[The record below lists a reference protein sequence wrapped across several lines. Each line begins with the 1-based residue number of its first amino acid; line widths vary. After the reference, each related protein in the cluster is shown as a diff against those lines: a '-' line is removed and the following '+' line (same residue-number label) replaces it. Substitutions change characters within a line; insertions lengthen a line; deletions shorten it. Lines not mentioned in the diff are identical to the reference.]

1 MKNAP
6 IANSNESA
14 LDKRD
19 YNIGNDSLPH
29 GTSIAGVMMSSTKAD
44 VIFCSSLQEAFAS
57 AGMSYPDVSFI
68 PGSVVRFPTN
78 ASPVKKAGWCLLFS
92 DGIGAK
98 FGCYK
103 EGTTFVWQQRDV
115 GAPPPSKQER
125 RAARAKAE
133 QEKRA
138 NEAKLKASHAAGAEI
153 AAQTLSQSTD
163 LNPAHRYVVS
173 KGITPYGG
181 RQTLDGSIVVPMYGP
196 DGSLQSVQFIYPN
209 GSKRFLAGA
218 RMKDGRLTL
227 GDPTSD
233 KPIILCEGWATGCSL
248 YQATGYTVVVCF
260 AGANLAKVADDL
272 RNQFPDAVVQI
283 AADRDAHGKGM
294 EYAAAAAAAAA
305 PASALLPVFTD
316 GRDHGDF
323 NDLHQAEGLDAVR
336 KQFTSDIS
344 MTTKVVVPFRAPAL
358 PTSDARDGTGDTRP
372 LTEYG
377 NAQRLHDLHGPYLRY
392 VYDSKSWLIWSA
404 DAWSWDRD
412 GATVRSYAV
421 ALHQV
426 IYKEGERYIVDAE
439 HFGKWARKSQEER
452 VVKAAVHLLS
462 DFAPLRL
469 PLAYVDADPFL
480 IGFDQARQVI
490 DLGSG
495 TTRAAVPD
503 DYVTK
508 SLNVNT
514 VGDAAKAERWI
525 QFLDQIFGG
534 DHELIDWLHRFC
546 GYLLTGSTREQIFLF
561 CHGLGA
567 NGKSVF
573 IEVLKY
579 ILGDYARAIAPE
591 TLADSK
597 RQGGSATPDLAALI
611 GARLVMCNETEDNTA
626 MAESLVKSLVSGDSM
641 AVRPL
646 YAAPIQFT
654 PVFKLVMAG
663 NHKPIV
669 RGNDNGI
676 WRRIRLIP
684 FNRTFAPDER
694 DPNLLAKL
702 KAEAPDIL
710 AWMIEGCIKWL
721 QQGLGDT
728 PTTIEGATSEY
739 REDQDIVG
747 RWLEECTKRD
757 PHGEESTTDLYDSYE
772 SWCLRNGLRPS
783 STVVLGRRLS
793 DRGFKPRKS
802 NGKRWWGGLTL
813 TDAQQV
819 AANAESYRHATNGY

>member
-1 MKNAP
+1 MVAVRKAEPEMPGPRTTNRP
-6 IANSNESA
+6 
-14 LDKRD
+14 
-19 YNIGNDSLPH
+19 
-29 GTSIAGVMMSSTKAD
+29 AGAGLRNTARQT
-44 VIFCSSLQEAFAS
+44 IFCASLQEAFAHV
-57 AGMSYPDVSFI
+57 GMSYPDVSFI
-68 PGSVVRFPTN
+68 PGSFVRFPTN
-78 ASPVKKAGWCLLFS
+78 ASHVKKAGWCLLFP
-92 DGIGAK
+92 DGIGAV
-98 FGCYK
+98 FGCNK
-103 EGTTFVWQQRDV
+103 EGTDFVWQQRDV
-115 GAPPPSKQER
+115 DAPPPSKQER

-133 QEKRA
+133 QAKRA
-138 NEAKLKASHAAGAEI
+138 TEAKLKASHAEGAKV
-153 AAQTLSQSTD
+153 AAQILSQSSD
-163 LNPAHRYVVS
+163 LNPAHRYVTS
-173 KGITPYGG
+173 KGITPYGA
-181 RQTLDGSIVVPMYGP
+181 RQTLDGSIIVPMYGP
-196 DGSLQSVQFIYPN
+196 DGSLQSAQFIYPN
-209 GSKRFLAGA
+209 GSKRFLSGA
-218 RMKDGRLTL
+218 RMKDGRLIL

-248 YQATGYTVVVCF
+248 YQAAGYTVVVCF
-260 AGANLAKVADDL
+260 SGANLAKVADDL
-272 RNQFPDAVVQI
+272 RKQFPDAVLQI
-283 AADRDAHGKGM
+283 AADHDAHGKGL
-294 EYAAAAAAAAA
+294 EYAEAAAAACA
-305 PASALLPVFTD
+305 PASVLLPKFSD
-316 GRDHGDF
+316 GRDDGDF

-336 KQFTSDIS
+336 KQFTTDIS
-344 MTTKVVVPFRAPAL
+344 VTTQTVVPFSAPAL
-358 PTSDARDGTGDTRP
+358 PICDARDGTGDTRP

-377 NAQRLHDLHGPYLRY
+377 NAQRLRDLHGPYLRY

-412 GATVRSYAV
+412 GAKVRSYAA
-421 ALHQV
+421 ALHHV
-426 IYKEGERYIVDAE
+426 IYEEGKRYIVDAG
-439 HFGKWARKSQEER
+439 HFGKWARNSQTER
-452 VVKAAVHLLS
+452 VVKAAVNLLS
-462 DFAPLRL
+462 DFTALRL

-508 SLNVNT
+508 NLNVNT
-514 VGDAAKAERWI
+514 VGDAAKAERWN

-561 CHGLGA
+561 CYGLGA

-597 RQGGSATPDLAALI
+597 RQGGGATPDLAALI

-641 AVRPL
+641 SVRPL
-646 YAAPIQFT
+646 YGAPIQFS
-654 PVFKLVMAG
+654 PAFKLIMAG

-694 DPNLLAKL
+694 DPHLLAKL
-702 KAEAPDIL
+702 KAEAPHIL

-728 PTTIEGATSEY
+728 PTAIEGATSEY

-747 RWLEECTKRD
+747 RWLDEETKQD
-757 PHGEESTTDLYDSYE
+757 PLGEESMTDLYASYQD
-772 SWCLRNGLRPS
+772 WCIRNGQRPS
-783 STVVLGRRLS
+783 ASSVLGRRLAE
-793 DRGFKPRKS
+793 RGFHKRKS
-802 NGKRWWGGLTL
+802 NGMNLYPGLSL
-813 TDAQQV
+813 IDARQM
-819 AANAESYRHATNGY
+819 AANVDSYLRATNGY

>member
-1 MKNAP
+1 MAAALEKAP
-6 IANSNESA
+6 EV
-14 LDKRD
+14 
-19 YNIGNDSLPH
+19 P
-29 GTSIAGVMMSSTKAD
+29 GTCATNRPAGAGPRNTAQQT
-44 VIFCSSLQEAFAS
+44 IFCASLQDAFARV
-57 AGMSYPDVSFI
+57 GMSYPDLPI
-68 PGSVVRFPTN
+68 EPGVKARFPTN
-78 ASPVKKAGWCLLFS
+78 GRPGDNAGWCFMFL
-92 DGIGAK
+92 DGTGAA
-98 FGCYK
+98 FGCNRA
-103 EGTTFVWQQRDV
+103 GTKFVWQQRDV

-133 QEKRA
+133 QAKRA
-138 NEAKLKASHAAGAEI
+138 NEAKLKASHTEGAKVADQIMSE
-153 AAQTLSQSTD
+153 SSD
-163 LNPAHRYVVS
+163 LNPAHHYVAI
-173 KGITPYGG
+173 KGITPYGA
-181 RQTLDGSIVVPMYGP
+181 RQALDGSIVVPVHGP

-209 GSKRFLAGA
+209 SSKRFLSGA
-218 RMKDGRLTL
+218 RMKGGHLIL

-248 YQATGYTVVVCF
+248 YEATGYTVVVCF
-260 AGANLAKVADDL
+260 FGANLAKVADDL
-272 RNQFPDAVVQI
+272 RNQFPDAVLQV
-283 AADRDAHGKGM
+283 AADRDAHGKGL
-294 EYAAAAAAAAA
+294 EYAEAAAATGA
-305 PASALLPVFTD
+305 PASVLLPMFTD

-336 KQFTSDIS
+336 KQFTTDIS
-344 MTTKVVVPFRAPAL
+344 MTTQVVVPFRAPAL
-358 PTSDARDGTGDTRP
+358 PTCDARDGTGDTRP

-377 NAQRLHDLHGPYLRY
+377 NAQRLYDLHGPYLRY

-412 GATVRSYAV
+412 GATVRSYAA

-495 TTRAAVPD
+495 TTRAAVPE

-508 SLNVNT
+508 SLNVHS

-534 DHELIDWLHRFC
+534 DQELIDWLHRFC
-546 GYLLTGSTREQIFLF
+546 GYLLTGSMREQIFLF

-611 GARLVMCNETEDNTA
+611 GARLVMCNETEDNIA

-669 RGNDNGI
+669 HGNDNGI

-684 FNRTFAPDER
+684 FNRTFAPAER

-702 KAEAPDIL
+702 KAEAPHIL
-710 AWMIEGCIKWL
+710 AWMIEGCLKWL

-728 PTTIEGATSEY
+728 PPAIEGATNEY

-747 RWLEECTKRD
+747 RWLEECTKPD
-757 PHGEESTTDLYDSYE
+757 PQGEESTTALYASYE
-772 SWCLRNGLRPS
+772 SWCHKNGLRPS
-783 STVVLGRRLS
+783 STLVLGRRLS
-793 DRGFKPRKS
+793 ERGFKQRKS
-802 NGKRWWGGLTL
+802 NSKRLWGGLTL
-813 TDAQQV
+813 IDAQQV
-819 AANAESYRHATNGY
+819 AANAESYRRATNGY